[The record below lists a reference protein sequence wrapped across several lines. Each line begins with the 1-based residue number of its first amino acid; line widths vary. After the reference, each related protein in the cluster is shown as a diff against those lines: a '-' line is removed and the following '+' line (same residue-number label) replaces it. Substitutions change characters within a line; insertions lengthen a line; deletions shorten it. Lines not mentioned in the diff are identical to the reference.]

1 MSAVD
6 TLADKAQA
14 AAERLAR
21 SNGLKA
27 KLAHELAQDAAFLRK
42 VKPRLV
48 AKRARGEAPTDELPS
63 EPKHAPSGSQL
74 GTAPS
79 ATEPSGR
86 GPSGSGSSG
95 NGGGPSPFLVVGAAL
110 ALGVILAKW
119 IDWRGYAYP
128 RW

>member
-14 AAERLAR
+14 AAERLSG

-27 KLAHELAQDAAFLRK
+27 RLAHELAQDAAFLRRL
-42 VKPRLV
+42 KPHLV
-48 AKRARGEAPTDELPS
+48 AKRARGEAPTDDVPGQ
-63 EPKHAPSGSQL
+63 PKLAPSGPQL
-74 GTAPS
+74 GKAPS
-79 ATEPSGR
+79 GK
-86 GPSGSGSSG
+86 GPSGMKPSE

-110 ALGVILAKW
+110 ALGVLVAKW